1 MTMLTT
7 MHPGQRRYFS
17 SFINKRRK
25 PYRKKTVHGIII
37 IIIIIH
43 LPNEAYPRPRIP
55 FHTWIRAIAKVRVC
69 GRLSNDPVTRLLLRR
84 LHDESPRIL
93 RQSSPSSSL
102 SLLPW
107 QMKMVFPLVL
117 KIRPWVLPS
126 RPSSNLKWKP
136 LRPFRL
142 RNGIPIGPRLR
153 RLPLRLRM
161 LLQVPSWI
169 PFVTIITR

>member
-17 SFINKRRK
+17 SFKNKRRK
-25 PYRKKTVHGIII
+25 PYRKKTAHG

-43 LPNEAYPRPRIP
+43 LPNEAYRRPRIP
-55 FHTWIRAIAKVRVC
+55 FHTWTRAIAKVPVC

-84 LHDESPRIL
+84 LHDVSPRIL
-93 RQSSPSSSL
+93 RQSSLNSSL
-102 SLLPW
+102 SPLPW
-107 QMKMVFPLVL
+107 QTEMVFPLVL

-126 RPSSNLKWKP
+126 RPFSNLKWKP

-161 LLQVPSWI
+161 LLQVLSWI
-169 PFVTIITR
+169 PFVTIIITTR